1 MTIDGLDVVKS
12 VEQASRAATN
22 WLLNVKKESFI
33 KMVQCD
39 GEYLKYNARSNHDQV
54 TRDKSR
60 IKQLSKFAK
69 TYFKN
74 NTVSGRIQSFN
85 KTQNRNNSNNKV
97 VEVAKID
104 EMKESIILISDW
116 VDESAYS
123 GLENVYSLSKFKETF
138 ALT

>member
-1 MTIDGLDVVKS
+1 
-12 VEQASRAATN
+12 
-22 WLLNVKKESFI
+22 
-33 KMVQCD
+33 MVQCD